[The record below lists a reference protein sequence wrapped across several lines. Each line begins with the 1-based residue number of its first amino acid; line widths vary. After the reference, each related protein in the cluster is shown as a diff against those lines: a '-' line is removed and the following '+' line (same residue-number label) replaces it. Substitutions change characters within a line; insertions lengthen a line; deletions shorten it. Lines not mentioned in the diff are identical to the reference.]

1 MKFSVS
7 DVRRF
12 SAIDSF
18 HFSKALLA
26 RMSIKELGILLSC
39 LLPLVQV
46 SENRYLIGATVKE
59 IVVKTDRILIKGSTG
74 FEELNTFIAR
84 YALSECLI
92 IWRIM
97 QQRSLTYRETIVSLL
112 KLKGAKP
119 KLITKYEREAST
131 DVSDLFEVIASLI
144 KTK

>member
-1 MKFSVS
+1 MNEQMAERVENLSNRSQNDDSPSAILDQSSAMRFSVS

-12 SAIDSF
+12 SAVDSF
-18 HFSKALLA
+18 RFSKDILC
-26 RMSIKELGILLSC
+26 RMTIKELGILLSC
-39 LLPLVQV
+39 LMPLVQV
-46 SENRYLIGATVKE
+46 SDNRYLIGATTKE

-97 QQRSLTYRETIVSLL
+97 
-112 KLKGAKP
+112 
-119 KLITKYEREAST
+119 
-131 DVSDLFEVIASLI
+131 
-144 KTK
+144 

>member
-1 MKFSVS
+1 MM
-7 DVRRF
+7 
-12 SAIDSF
+12 
-18 HFSKALLA
+18 L
-26 RMSIKELGILLSC
+26 
-39 LLPLVQV
+39 LVQV

-74 FEELNTFIAR
+74 FEELNTFISR

-112 KLKGAKP
+112 KLHVPLCFLCK
-119 KLITKYEREAST
+119 
-131 DVSDLFEVIASLI
+131 
-144 KTK
+144 

>member
-1 MKFSVS
+1 M
-7 DVRRF
+7 
-12 SAIDSF
+12 
-18 HFSKALLA
+18 
-26 RMSIKELGILLSC
+26 
-39 LLPLVQV
+39 
-46 SENRYLIGATVKE
+46 KE

-74 FEELNTFIAR
+74 FEELNTFISR